1 MSQDNVPLFQPVT
14 DCLDGFCPIS
24 KNKEPDTVNHPPH
37 YAGGNRR
44 FETIDV
50 IEDIVQFAP
59 DAVTGALQWQVLKYI
74 SRLWQKGN
82 PKQDASKAL
91 WYLKRLIDKMD

>member
-14 DCLDGFCPIS
+14 GCLDEVCAIT
-24 KNKEPDTVNHPPH
+24 KNKGPDVVNHPPH
-37 YAGGNRR
+37 YAGGNHR

-59 DAVTGALQWQVLKYI
+59 GAVVGGLQWQVLKYI
-74 SRLWQKGN
+74 SRLWLKGN
-82 PKQDASKAL
+82 PRQDAEKAL
-91 WYLKRLIDKMD
+91 WYLERLIAKLD

>member
-14 DCLDGFCPIS
+14 DCLDGFCLIT
-24 KNKEPDTVNHPPH
+24 KEPDVVNHPPH
-37 YAGGNRR
+37 YAGDNRR

-59 DAVTGALQWQVLKYI
+59 DAVVGALQWQALKYI
-74 SRLWQKGN
+74 CRLWLKGN
-82 PKQDASKAL
+82 PKQDAQKAL
-91 WYLKRLIDKMD
+91 WYLTRLIDKLD